1 MNMRI
6 FMRLCCYWFYFNRKP
21 KVTQSPYTVFTHPHI
36 SLSDKNSNGPC
47 CISWQCSHQLS
58 EARIF
63 WQLQKQHPHWEPE
76 AKVMEG
82 RGRQNLSSPALFFAS
97 SLETNTEV
105 TKKAISSI
113 LKYFASLGKKIFRTF
128 AWSKALN
135 KTQCFMRLDLMV
147 TAVQNVS

>member
-1 MNMRI
+1 
-6 FMRLCCYWFYFNRKP
+6 
-21 KVTQSPYTVFTHPHI
+21 
-36 SLSDKNSNGPC
+36 
-47 CISWQCSHQLS
+47 
-58 EARIF
+58 
-63 WQLQKQHPHWEPE
+63 
-76 AKVMEG
+76 MEG

-147 TAVQNVS
+147 KAVQNVSQECLLKRTLGWEQGRKDWGKPKV